1 MISAHSASL
10 TVGFVVDPAEKKRI
24 DDKIKDAKVALAAIE
39 EDMQKITDD
48 LQGFKAEDEEYRKN
62 HVRSFLCLKKIIL
75 RFLSPTIKSA
85 LTARKN
91 DVKKAEA
98 KHKSL
103 LPKIGKLL

>member
-1 MISAHSASL
+1 
-10 TVGFVVDPAEKKRI
+10 
-24 DDKIKDAKVALAAIE
+24 
-39 EDMQKITDD
+39 MQTITDD

-62 HVRSFLCLKKIIL
+62 HVRSFLCLKFFFSGSYL
-75 RFLSPTIKSA
+75 LLFKSA